1 MSSYNRKPTDRH
13 FQKLA
18 EQVNNAIIEND
29 GLVGDQQEQVEF
41 LMSLERKFQHFVQ
54 KYQQTYKIYEKFVH
68 YINDKEHGKGNI
80 LSAQSYFRERSDVF
94 KQISPLFKDND
105 YRKIGEFKINY
116 QLVNFIVTN
125 WKGELPERPKR
136 YYLEYCEARR
146 ILIENNLP
154 LAINRA
160 KLFYRKTPRSHLSL
174 LDFIGICTD
183 GLIVGIDKYAEEKY
197 QRKWRSVCI
206 GRMVGF
212 MIEEYS
218 KTFIRMAPK
227 HRKILYRA
235 NSLRYKLKL
244 EKVVDITKAV
254 NESFEIERSEG
265 KSVPPLPISEVEIRN
280 LLNGS
285 SYVSAESK
293 VGGEEGDEEGGIS
306 VYDITASSDNIEEE
320 VSNNEILTKVSEKFK
335 DLELLER
342 KIIRLKGVD
351 L

>member
-1 MSSYNRKPTDRH
+1 MSNYNRKSVDRH
-13 FQKLA
+13 FQQLA

-41 LMSLERKFQHFVQ
+41 LMSLERKFQYFIQ
-54 KYQQTYKIYEKFVH
+54 KYQQTFKIYEKFIT
-68 YINDKEHGKGNI
+68 YINNDVGNI

-94 KQISPLFKDND
+94 SAEISSIFRENN
-105 YRKIGEFKINY
+105 YRKIGEQKINY
-116 QLVNFIVTN
+116 QLINFIVTN
-125 WKGELPERPKR
+125 WKGNLPERPKR
-136 YYLEYCEARR
+136 YYEEYIEARR

-160 KLFYRKTPRSHLSL
+160 KLFYRKTPRSHLTL
-174 LDFIGICTD
+174 LDLIGICTD
-183 GLIVGIDKYAEEKY
+183 GLIVGIDKYADSEY
-197 QRKWRSVCI
+197 DRKWRSVCI

-218 KTFIRMAPK
+218 KTFIRMSPN

-235 NSLRYKLKL
+235 NALRYRLKL
-244 EKVVDITKAV
+244 EKVEDIAKAV
-254 NESFEIERSEG
+254 NESFEEEKKKG
-265 KSVPPLPISEVEIRN
+265 KKVPKLPISEVEVRN

-293 VGGEEGDEEGGIS
+293 MGGEEGDEEGGIS
-306 VYDITASSDNIEEE
+306 VYDYTASDSNVEEE
-320 VSNNEILTKVSEKFK
+320 VTNREILNKVSEKFK
-335 DLELLER
+335 DLEILER
-342 KIIRLKGVD
+342 KVIKLKGVV